1 MNHHD
6 SLLDRIDSR
15 EATVGIIGL
24 GYVGLPLADAL
35 HGGGLRVVGFDI
47 DERKIE
53 DLAAGRSY
61 LKHLGSEMT
70 ERLAASER
78 FEATADFSR
87 LGEVEAVL
95 VCVPTPLGP
104 HQEPDLSFV
113 ADSAR
118 RIAASGRDGQLVVLE
133 STTFP
138 GTTRGVFLST
148 LRDEGPDP
156 PRALFVAFSPE
167 REDPGS
173 KSHVTRAIPKLVGG
187 IDAASTELAARLYR
201 TGFEEVVEV
210 SSAEVAE
217 AAKLLENVF
226 RSVNIALVNELKLI
240 LSAMDIDVWEV
251 IEAAATK
258 PFGFMKFLPGPGLGG
273 HCIPIDPFYLAWRAR
288 ECGQPTRFIELAGE
302 INSRMPAHV
311 VDRVAEA
318 LNGAGKPLKDA
329 RVLVIG
335 LAYKANV
342 DDSRESPAAEIL
354 ELLEERGA
362 AASYHDPHIPT
373 FPRMRRHR
381 FDLASVEL
389 TESVLAASDC
399 IVVVTDH
406 EAVDWSLVGRTA
418 ALIVDTR
425 NVMAG
430 VDGVRARVL
439 KA

>member
-311 VDRVAEA
+311 VDRVSEA
-318 LNGAGKPLKDA
+318 LNTDGKALKDA

-335 LAYKANV
+335 LAYKADV

-354 ELLEERGA
+354 EILEGRGA
-362 AASYHDPHIPT
+362 AVSYHDPHVPR
-373 FPRMRRHR
+373 FPRMRRHQSTLESR
-381 FDLASVEL
+381 EL
-389 TESVLAASDC
+389 DAAALEQSDC
-399 IVVVTDH
+399 VVIVTDH
-406 EAVDWSLVGRTA
+406 EAVDWPQVGRCA
-418 ALIVDTR
+418 PLIVDTR

-430 VDGVRARVL
+430 IEGVEARVL